1 MFKKLEVIESKLY
14 NDQQMELKYA
24 KDIIQKLTNEINE
37 LKTKKNEPIESKIN
51 VKSCSCNC
59 SKNVTIASNTFT
71 KPEPSNSKILASN
84 SLNNFIKQ
92 PVNNRLNKQ
101 LANQVVKSSFE
112 QKSILGNYSPL
123 TKCPPLMSIKTSFQP
138 DISNESIY
146 SNPELERRCQIV
158 YASLV
163 KNPYLK
169 NYEFIRIVKS
179 NYF

>member
-1 MFKKLEVIESKLY
+1 
-14 NDQQMELKYA
+14 MELKYA

-59 SKNVTIASNTFT
+59 SNTFT

-138 DISNESIY
+138 IGHI
-146 SNPELERRCQIV
+146 
-158 YASLV
+158 
-163 KNPYLK
+163 
-169 NYEFIRIVKS
+169 
-179 NYF
+179 